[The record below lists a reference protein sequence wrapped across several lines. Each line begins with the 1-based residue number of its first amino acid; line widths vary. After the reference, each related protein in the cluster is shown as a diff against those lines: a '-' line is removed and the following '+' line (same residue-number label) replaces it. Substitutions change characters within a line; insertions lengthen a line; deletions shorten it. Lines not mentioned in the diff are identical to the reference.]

1 MTYSRESMNT
11 MPSPAEDQSGSAH
24 NVNARS
30 GDADFA
36 VAGYRLQLILFAA
49 FVFISAV
56 PVILLAVWVQSDAL
70 EKEVR
75 SVTEKHLLIAQ
86 NLGGVL
92 ERYVTDVREAFRVAA
107 DNAYAVDS
115 LDGFDTLLRSLN
127 FKYVVKLNRQNDL
140 ISYVM
145 EPAGGRKG
153 MGLDPE
159 MRAYLYRY
167 VEGANEDIVVSDL
180 KRVNGEPLFF
190 VLRKLQTGVL
200 VVGALE
206 TTFIR
211 EVQQAIVFGERGHS
225 MIVDATGR
233 VIAHPDRTWEA
244 DSVDASKL
252 SVVQKMMRGET
263 GVATFF
269 SPPMDADMIA
279 GHTAVPGVGWG
290 VMVPQPF
297 AELEQRANDVR
308 NIAILLAVVG
318 ILVSAILGWLLARYI
333 SRPVVAV
340 SRAASAVAQGQLD
353 TRVEGPPAYAP
364 RELRSLAKSFN
375 RMVNGLEQREAGL
388 RAAKEEAEAAN
399 RSKSE
404 FLANISHELRTPLNA
419 VIGFSDLMRNEIH
432 GPLGAAQYAD
442 YLNDIHGSGSHL
454 LEIIN
459 DVLDM
464 SKVEAGRMDLY
475 ETEFDLSSAMEAC
488 IRMTSERSAVG
499 GVKVEARIP
508 DDLPRLY
515 ADGRL
520 VRQMVLN
527 LLTNAIKFTGDGGSV
542 VLEAGIEPDGTCFLS
557 VADSGI
563 GIAPEYL
570 DSIMQPFVQVDSGID
585 RKYEG
590 TGLGLSLVKSMA
602 ELHGATVGIESASGI
617 GTTVTIRFPASR
629 VRA

>member
-1 MTYSRESMNT
+1 M
-11 MPSPAEDQSGSAH
+11 
-24 NVNARS
+24 AR
-30 GDADFA
+30 
-36 VAGYRLQLILFAA
+36 GYRLQLILFSAL
-49 FVFISAV
+49 VLISAV
-56 PVILLAVWVQSDAL
+56 PVFLLAAWVQSDAL

-86 NLGGVL
+86 NLSGVL
-92 ERYVTDVREAFRVAA
+92 ERYVIDVREAFRVAA

-140 ISYVM
+140 ISYIMDPV
-145 EPAGGRKG
+145 GGREN
-153 MGLDPE
+153 MGPDLSVRD
-159 MRAYLYRY
+159 YLFELAQDAGDR
-167 VEGANEDIVVSDL
+167 IVISDL
-180 KRVNGEPLFF
+180 KRVGGQPVFF
-190 VLRKLQTGVL
+190 VVRQIDESVL

-206 TTFIR
+206 TTFLR

-233 VIAHPDRTWEA
+233 VVAHPDKSWEA
-244 DSVDASKL
+244 ESKDASKL

-297 AELEQRANDVR
+297 EELEQRANDVR
-308 NIAILLAVVG
+308 KIAILLTVIG
-318 ILVSAILGWLLARYI
+318 ILVAAVLGWLLARYI
-333 SRPVVAV
+333 ARPIVAV
-340 SRAASAVAQGQLD
+340 SQGASAVAEGQLD
-353 TRVEGPPAYAP
+353 ARVEDLPSYAP
-364 RELRSLAKSFN
+364 RELRSLATSFN
-375 RMVNGLEQREAGL
+375 RMVTGLEQRETGL
-388 RAAKEEAEAAN
+388 RAAKEEAESAN

-432 GPLGAAQYAD
+432 GPLGAPQYAD

-475 ETEFDLSSAMEAC
+475 ETEFDLRAALEAC
-488 IRMTSERSAVG
+488 VRMTSERASVG
-499 GVKVEARIP
+499 GVTVECKMPA
-508 DDLPRLY
+508 DLPGLY

-527 LLTNAIKFTGDGGSV
+527 LLTNAIKFTGKGGTVTLETRIDPEGHCV
-542 VLEAGIEPDGTCFLS
+542 VC
-557 VADSGI
+557 VADTGI

-602 ELHGATVGIESASGI
+602 ELHDATVDIESASGV